1 MDSIPVIYLYT
12 LVFILGGA
20 FFFAACSFVLYWIA
34 GKRWLERNIAQQL
47 LAERLDVDRKLD
59 EIKASLPK
67 PEVRE
72 ARFPNKE
79 PETLLEIWKR
89 LQAALQAARGYSNYR
104 MTRSMLYFDPH
115 KKNGSE
121 KKLNEQHKALVETYT
136 SFREY
141 FICSSNFLSTEVY
154 LQLQGFV
161 FDLGLYV
168 TRLTESSDAE
178 FAVIR
183 RELDEREIPRE
194 KLICQ
199 YLRSRVGYLIE

>member
-1 MDSIPVIYLYT
+1 LGANLILDISI
-12 LVFILGGA
+12 FILGGTLLFAILA
-20 FFFAACSFVLYWIA
+20 FALYMVA
-34 GKRWLERNIAQQL
+34 GKLWLERALERRL
-47 LAERLDVDRKLD
+47 LAERLEMDRKLE
-59 EIKASLPK
+59 EIKAALPK

-89 LQAALQAARGYSNYR
+89 LHEALQAARGYGNYR

-121 KKLNEQHKALVETYT
+121 KKLTDQHKAMVDAYT
-136 SFREY
+136 GFREY

-161 FDLGLYV
+161 FDLGLYI
-168 TRLTESSDAE
+168 TRLADCSDAE
-178 FAVIR
+178 FAVTR
-183 RELDEREIPRE
+183 RELDDREIPRE